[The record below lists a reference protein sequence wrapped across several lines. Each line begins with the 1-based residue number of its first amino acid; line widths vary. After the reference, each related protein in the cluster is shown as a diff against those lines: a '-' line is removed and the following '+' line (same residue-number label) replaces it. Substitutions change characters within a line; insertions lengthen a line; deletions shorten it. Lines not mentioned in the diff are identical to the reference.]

1 MANLLPY
8 AFSSKSITNRD
19 ERLVVEFLVETLDES
34 WYIYPGFRM
43 REYQRDFESDI
54 LLVSPNHGVGI
65 VEVKGGNIHIDRGA
79 WINTPGGS
87 DPVSQAVNNSY
98 RVAEVIKDAIGFEM
112 KVAWAIWLPRA
123 KAFEGTLPAGLS
135 RSQLFLGADLDPA
148 TFSIDEAFLESAP
161 AFKLSDSDLE
171 KVVNALCPT
180 ARFVYDPLFEER
192 RVRERLETILKAQID
207 SVASLEKHKRV
218 FVQGG
223 AGTGK
228 TALAVKW
235 AYSALHE
242 EEPKRV
248 LLTCYNEPLA
258 AKLRE
263 EMQYFEH
270 EEGVDRYLAVGAFL
284 SLMLSLPGMPSM
296 AVEPSSSNYWDEA
309 EAHVL
314 GHTSEVEVRFD
325 RIVVDESQD
334 FDPRWLHALES
345 LLDPNGD
352 NEFFLMGDS
361 NQALIYRGFEPPSR
375 EDGWVVVTL
384 PRNVRNVREIAK
396 LAYRAFKGAKAIE
409 SPTSEGA
416 VQAIEVSEGKELWP
430 GANTVIQDLIGVG
443 VPKNEILVIASSA
456 ALRNQLRERLGLV
469 AYENRGEDSIV
480 CETPH
485 RAKGLEYNYV
495 VLVLDARLESPELYV
510 ALTRAINKIYIV
522 GWQEGLARLAVKP
535 SKALY

>member
-1 MANLLPY
+1 MANLLPF

-19 ERLVVEFLVETLDES
+19 ERLVVEFLVDALDES

-54 LLVSPNHGVGI
+54 LLVSPHHGVGI
-65 VEVKGGNIHIDRGA
+65 IEVKGGNIHIDRGV

-98 RVAEVIKDAIGFEM
+98 RVAEVIKDAIGYEM

-123 KAFEGTLPAGLS
+123 KTFEGVLPAGLS
-135 RSQLFLGADLDPA
+135 RSQLFLGADLNPVA
-148 TFSIDEAFLESAP
+148 FSVDEAFLESAP
-161 AFKLSDSDLE
+161 AFKLSGQDLE
-171 KVVNALCPT
+171 RVINALCPSAQFT
-180 ARFVYDPLFEER
+180 YDPLFEER
-192 RVRERLETILKAQID
+192 RVRERLETIMKAQID

-235 AYSALHE
+235 AYSALHDE
-242 EEPKRV
+242 NPKRV

-263 EMQYFEH
+263 EMQYFES
-270 EEGVDRYLAVGAFL
+270 EVGVDRYLEVGAFL
-284 SLMLSLPGMPSM
+284 PLMLSLPGMPSM
-296 AVEPSSSNYWDEA
+296 SLSPSSSDYWDEA

-314 GHTSEVEVRFD
+314 EHAKDIEVRFD
-325 RIVVDESQD
+325 RIIVDETQD
-334 FDPRWLHALES
+334 FDPRWLDALEM
-345 LLDPNGD
+345 LLDPIGD
-352 NEFFLMGDS
+352 QEFFLMGDS
-361 NQALIYRGFEPPSR
+361 NQALIDRGFEPPLR

-416 VQAIEVSEGKELWP
+416 VQAIEVPEGKDLWP
-430 GANTVIQDLIGVG
+430 GANIVIQDLTGTG
-443 VPKNEILVIASSA
+443 VPRSEILVIASSA
-456 ALRNQLRERLGLV
+456 ALRNQLREKLGLV
-469 AYENRGEDSIV
+469 AFENRTTESIV

-485 RAKGLEYNYV
+485 RAKGLEFNYV
-495 VLVLDARLESPELYV
+495 VLVLDARLENPELYV

-522 GWQEGLARLAVKP
+522 GWKDGLARLSVKP
-535 SKALY
+535 TRALY